1 MPDRKKLEEQVEI
14 LRGQLEQDPPLSEEK
29 REALEELI
37 AKFEVQLELEPATQT
52 PSISDDVNQAA
63 IEFDAEHPVISG
75 TLRNIM
81 IPWAILGSD
90 SKKPHNRGAF
100 QFYCRARR
108 TFWNATSSVLR
119 YGLISNPPRRTY
131 RAYTSISQA

>member
-14 LRGQLEQDPPLSEEK
+14 LRGQLEQKPPLSKEK

-37 AKFEVQLELEPATQT
+37 GKFEVQLELEPATQT
-52 PSISDDVNQAA
+52 PSISDDVSQAA

-81 IPWAILGSD
+81 ITLG
-90 SKKPHNRGAF
+90 NMG
-100 QFYCRARR
+100 
-108 TFWNATSSVLR
+108 
-119 YGLISNPPRRTY
+119 I
-131 RAYTSISQA
+131 

>member
-14 LRGQLEQDPPLSEEK
+14 LRGQLEQDPPLPVEK
-29 REALEELI
+29 REALEALI
-37 AKFEVQLELEPATQT
+37 AKFEMQLELELATQT

-81 IPWAILGSD
+81 TTLANIGI
-90 SKKPHNRGAF
+90 
-100 QFYCRARR
+100 
-108 TFWNATSSVLR
+108 
-119 YGLISNPPRRTY
+119 
-131 RAYTSISQA
+131 

>member
-14 LRGQLEQDPPLSEEK
+14 LRGQLEQEPPLSEEK
-29 REALEELI
+29 RKALEALI
-37 AKFEVQLELEPATQT
+37 AKFELQLELEPATQT

-81 IPWAILGSD
+81 ITLG
-90 SKKPHNRGAF
+90 NIG
-100 QFYCRARR
+100 
-108 TFWNATSSVLR
+108 
-119 YGLISNPPRRTY
+119 I
-131 RAYTSISQA
+131 

>member
-29 REALEELI
+29 REALEALI
-37 AKFEVQLELEPATQT
+37 AKFELQLELEPATQT

-63 IEFDAEHPVISG
+63 IELDAEHPVISG

-81 IPWAILGSD
+81 NTLGSM
-90 SKKPHNRGAF
+90 G
-100 QFYCRARR
+100 
-108 TFWNATSSVLR
+108 
-119 YGLISNPPRRTY
+119 I
-131 RAYTSISQA
+131 

>member
-14 LRGQLEQDPPLSEEK
+14 LRGQLEQEPPLSPEK

-63 IEFDAEHPVISG
+63 IEFDAEHPVISV

-81 IPWAILGSD
+81 ITLG
-90 SKKPHNRGAF
+90 NIG
-100 QFYCRARR
+100 
-108 TFWNATSSVLR
+108 
-119 YGLISNPPRRTY
+119 I
-131 RAYTSISQA
+131 

>member
-14 LRGQLEQDPPLSEEK
+14 LRGQLEQEPPLPAEK
-29 REALEELI
+29 REALEALI
-37 AKFEVQLELEPATQT
+37 AKFEVQLELEPATQS

-81 IPWAILGSD
+81 NTL
-90 SKKPHNRGAF
+90 
-100 QFYCRARR
+100 
-108 TFWNATSSVLR
+108 SSM
-119 YGLISNPPRRTY
+119 GI
-131 RAYTSISQA
+131 

>member
-14 LRGQLEQDPPLSEEK
+14 LRGQLVQDPPLPVEK
-29 REALEELI
+29 RKALEALI
-37 AKFEVQLELEPATQT
+37 AKFEMQLELEPATQT

-81 IPWAILGSD
+81 TTLANIGI
-90 SKKPHNRGAF
+90 
-100 QFYCRARR
+100 
-108 TFWNATSSVLR
+108 
-119 YGLISNPPRRTY
+119 
-131 RAYTSISQA
+131 